1 MSEAGWK
8 RSLGETQLKPEQL
21 EETKLG
27 IVKFISSGV
36 FGEQTIVPH
45 LVVAAAD
52 TRFSVAN
59 AADSALKRIGG
70 YKLVSF
76 RNWTRKLIYIYIY
89 ILICR
94 RTVDWNDVAVITVLY
109 QLFLGNRNTK
119 ENIKPEF
126 RRVPACTRLRLKLFT
141 YLIRSREASMQ
152 FPSCIQVINS
162 KFGSL
167 CHFF

>member
-1 MSEAGWK
+1 MSESGWK

-59 AADSALKRIGG
+59 AADSALKRMGG
-70 YKLVSF
+70 YKLVF
-76 RNWTRKLIYIYIY
+76 LIELLNLIYIS
-89 ILICR
+89 LF
-94 RTVDWNDVAVITVLY
+94 VTVLWTGMMLRSLQY
-109 QLFLGNRNTK
+109 CISSFSVLVTLKKISNQSLDVLQ
-119 ENIKPEF
+119 
-126 RRVPACTRLRLKLFT
+126 PAPVYGSNSL
-141 YLIRSREASMQ
+141 LI
-152 FPSCIQVINS
+152 
-162 KFGSL
+162 
-167 CHFF
+167 

>member
-1 MSEAGWK
+1 MYILLQLRLAHPSTNPAGQPVNPPPGMSESGWK

-70 YKLVSF
+70 YKLVF
-76 RNWTRKLIYIYIY
+76 LIELLNLIYIS
-89 ILICR
+89 LF
-94 RTVDWNDVAVITVLY
+94 VTVLWTGMMLRSLQY
-109 QLFLGNRNTK
+109 CISSFSVLVTLKIISNQSLDVLQLAPVYGSNSL
-119 ENIKPEF
+119 
-126 RRVPACTRLRLKLFT
+126 
-141 YLIRSREASMQ
+141 LI
-152 FPSCIQVINS
+152 
-162 KFGSL
+162 
-167 CHFF
+167 

>member
-1 MSEAGWK
+1 MSESGWK

-70 YKLVSF
+70 LVDKFKKKNFMISQLNVVF
-76 RNWTRKLIYIYIY
+76 QHTELLIGMM
-89 ILICR
+89 L
-94 RTVDWNDVAVITVLY
+94 L
-109 QLFLGNRNTK
+109 
-119 ENIKPEF
+119 
-126 RRVPACTRLRLKLFT
+126 
-141 YLIRSREASMQ
+141 
-152 FPSCIQVINS
+152 
-162 KFGSL
+162 
-167 CHFF
+167 

>member
-1 MSEAGWK
+1 MYLLLQLRLAHPSTNPTGQPVNPPPGMSESGWK

-70 YKLVSF
+70 YKLVF
-76 RNWTRKLIYIYIY
+76 LIELLNLIYIS
-89 ILICR
+89 LF
-94 RTVDWNDVAVITVLY
+94 VTVLWTGMMLRSLQY
-109 QLFLGNRNTK
+109 CISSFSVLVTLKIISNQSLDVLQLAPVYGSNSL
-119 ENIKPEF
+119 
-126 RRVPACTRLRLKLFT
+126 
-141 YLIRSREASMQ
+141 LI
-152 FPSCIQVINS
+152 
-162 KFGSL
+162 
-167 CHFF
+167 

>member
-8 RSLGETQLKPEQL
+8 RALGEVQLKPEQL

-36 FGEQTIVPH
+36 LGEQTIVPH

-70 YKLVSF
+70 
-76 RNWTRKLIYIYIY
+76 
-89 ILICR
+89 
-94 RTVDWNDVAVITVLY
+94 
-109 QLFLGNRNTK
+109 
-119 ENIKPEF
+119 
-126 RRVPACTRLRLKLFT
+126 
-141 YLIRSREASMQ
+141 
-152 FPSCIQVINS
+152 
-162 KFGSL
+162 
-167 CHFF
+167 